1 MDTRSVN
8 RGGRN
13 HLTGDDDRAGRVT
26 SFHPGTANTGTANL
40 GARDP
45 GAPDLSARDPGALD
59 AGARDVGG
67 AGREAM
73 APVRPSGCAGGRPSM
88 AYHHINLA
96 RW

>member
-1 MDTRSVN
+1 MDTRPVN

-13 HLTGDDDRAGRVT
+13 HLTGDDDRADRVT
-26 SFHPGTANTGTANL
+26 SFHPGTANPGTANPGTANL
-40 GARDP
+40 GP
-45 GAPDLSARDPGALD
+45 RDPGALD

-73 APVRPSGCAGGRPSM
+73 ATVRPSGHAGGRPSM